1 MSHFTA
7 TGSLIEVSIACLHLQ
22 DGRTPLMLAAYAGSA
37 LTVQALLRAGA
48 ALNLVDNVSKRRGD
62 AVSAVTLYCATC
74 VSGRV
79 LVYVH
84 QHRVFIVHCSL

>member
-1 MSHFTA
+1 
-7 TGSLIEVSIACLHLQ
+7 
-22 DGRTPLMLAAYAGSA
+22 MLAAYAGSA

-48 ALNLVDNVSKRRGD
+48 ALNLVDNVSKRRGG
-62 AVSAVTLYCATC
+62 AISAVTLYCATC

-79 LVYVH
+79 LVTVH